1 MSAYPP
7 MVISS
12 PLLDPDYVDS
22 EGQDEPL
29 AGQDHRLT
37 IDYLELGPDGASPGH
52 SWPGDADAP
61 NDACFVKRSLKEAG
75 LIE

>member
-12 PLLDPDYVDS
+12 PLLDLDYVDS
-22 EGQDEPL
+22 EEQDEPL

-37 IDYLELGPDGASPGH
+37 IDYIYHAFDTRLSGGAP
-52 SWPGDADAP
+52 
-61 NDACFVKRSLKEAG
+61 CL
-75 LIE
+75 